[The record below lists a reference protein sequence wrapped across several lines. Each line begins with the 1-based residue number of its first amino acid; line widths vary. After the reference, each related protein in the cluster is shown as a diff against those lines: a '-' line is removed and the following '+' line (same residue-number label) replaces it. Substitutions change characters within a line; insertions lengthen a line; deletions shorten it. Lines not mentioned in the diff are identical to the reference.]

1 MKFQLTLHGLGRKDA
16 VFVSV
21 RAFAHSEALADGGG
35 RGRAGTPLRP
45 HRAGARKHQSMM
57 GC

>member
-1 MKFQLTLHGLGRKDA
+1 MKFQLTLHALGRKDA

-35 RGRAGTPLRP
+35 RRRAGTPLRS
-45 HRAGARKHQSMM
+45 RGAGARKHRQR
-57 GC
+57 